1 VFDAEKVSRVLQ
13 VAMHAAVHV
22 WHNMVPI
29 DGTTTGQFRVRQRG
43 TYTAAR
49 NGRHHHGGAVRD
61 EHLYA
66 FVADTRAKSA
76 AGVRRRTRWL
86 RQQLRADTSFDAVC
100 RDLLAAAPTVEVFL
114 TSGRRCRGRVTGVGA
129 DVLVL
134 RAGAATTY
142 VAMRAVVGVRSLSA
156 RDAENSTDTPTPVRD
171 TQLFVDVLADLADH
185 RDRVEVGTVAPTTHR
200 GILGGLAHDFIW
212 FDDNARYLRLE
223 TITDVTAEAAS

>member
-1 VFDAEKVSRVLQ
+1 
-13 VAMHAAVHV
+13 M
-22 WHNMVPI
+22 
-29 DGTTTGQFRVRQRG
+29 
-43 TYTAAR
+43 
-49 NGRHHHGGAVRD
+49 RD

-66 FVADTRAKSA
+66 FVADTRARSA

-86 RQQLRADTSFDAVC
+86 RQQLRADMSFDALC
-100 RDLLAAAPTVEVFL
+100 RDLTAAAATVEVFL

-129 DVLVL
+129 DVLAL
-134 RAGAATTY
+134 RAVGAATTY
-142 VAMRAVVGVRSLSA
+142 VATRAVVGVRSLST
-156 RDAENSTDTPTPVRD
+156 RDLDDSTDTAPPVRD

-200 GILGGLAHDFIW
+200 GTLAGVARDFIW